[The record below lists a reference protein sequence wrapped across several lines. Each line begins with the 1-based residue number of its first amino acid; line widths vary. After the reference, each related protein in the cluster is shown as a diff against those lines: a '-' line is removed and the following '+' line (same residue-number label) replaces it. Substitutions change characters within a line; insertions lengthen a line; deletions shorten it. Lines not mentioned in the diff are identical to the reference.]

1 MESSVATWLALG
13 GTAPATTDRL
23 ELREHIEWKLVRL
36 NALRP
41 YSNRRPSAPK
51 CPTQA
56 DGKASNPFLMRRW
69 SKLFIPTLREAPAD
83 AEVASHK
90 FLLRAGYI
98 RQLGAGIYNYLFLGQ
113 RSLNKITAIVRE
125 EMDKIGQEFYLP
137 GILPREPWEESG
149 RWTGMG
155 DNMFRLKDRK
165 GADLCL
171 GMTHEEIMTSIARGE
186 LRSYKQLPQIWYQ
199 IQTKFRDEPRPK
211 SGLLRVRQFIMKDSY
226 SFDIDKA
233 GLDKSFDL
241 HDEVYRRIFTRC
253 GLKFVAVEADSGA
266 MGGSQSQEFMVY
278 TDAGEDLIAGC
289 PVCGYAANLEKATS
303 RLEPVTEMEATGD
316 GKPELVHTPGCA
328 AITDVAAFF
337 KISPASDIKC
347 VAYMALKRGVA
358 DEPDT
363 WHGVAAFLRGDH
375 QVNETKLLG
384 AIGGSEL
391 RTMHAEEL
399 EQYFHGPAGYLG
411 PVGLAPTAKPLEA
424 GLTVV
429 VDKALEGRQNM
440 VCGANK
446 VDYHLRNVT
455 PGRDF
460 GWTLSAGIRSVNEGE
475 GCPKKYETSPNHEE
489 QVIHPRRPDGFC
501 TGTLVVG
508 KAVEVGHIFKLGY
521 KYSESMGARV
531 LDENGKEV
539 TPIMGSYGIGIE
551 RILTAAIEQSND
563 ANGFWLPASIAPFTV
578 VVTVTNMADAALR
591 ETGETL
597 AAELESAGL
606 DVLLDDRDE
615 RAGVKFKDADLV
627 GIPFRINVGKK
638 AASGQVEL
646 VTRKLSQGPKAGP
659 GSPPAGSEDVA
670 LGDVLTLLKRRIEE
684 EDLLSDAG
692 LQP

>member
-1 MESSVATWLALG
+1 M
-13 GTAPATTDRL
+13 
-23 ELREHIEWKLVRL
+23 H
-36 NALRP
+36 
-41 YSNRRPSAPK
+41 
-51 CPTQA
+51 
-56 DGKASNPFLMRRW
+56 RW

-98 RQLGAGIYNYLFLGQ
+98 RQLGAGIYSYLFLGQ
-113 RSLNKITAIVRE
+113 RSLNKIIAIVRE
-125 EMDKIGQEFYLP
+125 EMDTIGQEFYLP
-137 GILPREPWEESG
+137 GILPREPWEQSG
-149 RWTGMG
+149 RWSGMG

-171 GMTHEEIMTSIARGE
+171 GMTHEEIMTAIARNE

-211 SGLLRVRQFIMKDSY
+211 SGLLRVRQFLMKDSY

-278 TDAGEDLIAGC
+278 TDAGEDLIASC

-328 AITDVAAFF
+328 AISDVAAFF

-347 VAYMALKRGVA
+347 VAYMALKRGA
-358 DEPDT
+358 AGQPDT

-384 AIGGSEL
+384 AIGGAEL

-399 EQYFHGPAGYLG
+399 EQYFRGPAGYLG
-411 PVGLAPTAKPLEA
+411 PVGLAPGAKPLDG

-429 VDKALEGRQNM
+429 VDKALEGRKNM

-446 VDYHLRNVT
+446 LDYHLRNVT

-460 GWTLSAGIRSVNEGE
+460 TWTLSADIRSVNEGE
-475 GCPKKYETSPNHEE
+475 GCPKKYEILPDREE
-489 QVIHPRRPDGFC
+489 RVIHPIRPDGFC
-501 TGTLVVG
+501 TGALVVG

-563 ANGFWLPASIAPFTV
+563 ANGFWLPPSIAPFTV

-591 ETGETL
+591 ETGEKL
-597 AAELESAGL
+597 AGELESAGL

-627 GIPFRINVGKK
+627 GIPYRINVGKK
-638 AASGQVEL
+638 AALSQVEL
-646 VTRKLSQGPKAGP
+646 VTRKLSQAAKPAP
-659 GSPPAGSEDVA
+659 GAPAVGSEDVE
-670 LGDVLTLLKRRIEE
+670 LGEVLSVLKRRIQE

-692 LQP
+692 VQP